1 MSLEPH
7 LNTCKSNQSATPP
20 PTWDVGFRRLA
31 SIVES
36 PPYGAGFTSLALF
49 FLILFA
55 SDILL
60 RHATLA
66 TLGIIVALGTL
77 SLLSL
82 VVLILFVL

>member
-1 MSLEPH
+1 MPLEPH
-7 LNTCKSNQSATPP
+7 LNTCKLNQSAN
-20 PTWDVGFRRLA
+20 
-31 SIVES
+31 
-36 PPYGAGFTSLALF
+36 GAGFTSLALF

-60 RHATLA
+60 RHVTLA
-66 TLGIIVALGTL
+66 TLGIIVTLSTL